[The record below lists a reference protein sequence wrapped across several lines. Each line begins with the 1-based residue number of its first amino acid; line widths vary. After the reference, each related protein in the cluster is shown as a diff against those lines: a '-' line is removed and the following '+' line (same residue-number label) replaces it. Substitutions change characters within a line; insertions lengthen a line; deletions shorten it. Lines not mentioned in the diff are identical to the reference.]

1 MSILVVWESPLQRKP
16 LVIFNIITFHAFECP
31 SLPPSREC
39 TRCCC
44 KWTSPPYNVNFWSFW
59 IPITLWSIR
68 VFFFNPMIQAVLCLL
83 ASCDTSK
90 ALGMNVFMA
99 SSSVK
104 KVAGTCSKYDLFMTS
119 IAIVLVTTSTCEMFH
134 MPKCRKFWEHT
145 HTQKHTHIHTQLG
158 RWQHKWIVAF
168 FF

>member
-1 MSILVVWESPLQRKP
+1 
-16 LVIFNIITFHAFECP
+16 
-31 SLPPSREC
+31 
-39 TRCCC
+39 
-44 KWTSPPYNVNFWSFW
+44 
-59 IPITLWSIR
+59 
-68 VFFFNPMIQAVLCLL
+68 
-83 ASCDTSK
+83 
-90 ALGMNVFMA
+90 
-99 SSSVK
+99 VK